1 MTMTELVANGWV
13 PQYFDGESTT
23 YRLHC
28 RQHVL
33 RFLRSGDLCVVERY
47 RYGAIQDRESDTTGS
62 YDAALAKLCA
72 RRHSSGVT
80 LREWLRG
87 LALTAG
93 GG

>member
-13 PQYFDGESTT
+13 PQYFDGETVP
-23 YRLHC
+23 YRMHL

-62 YDAALAKLCA
+62 YDDALAKLCA
-72 RRHSSGVT
+72 RQHSSGVT
-80 LREWLRG
+80 LGEFLRG
-87 LALTAG
+87 LNG
-93 GG
+93 PPKSE